1 MALEQIEWVR
11 PVDGLPDHNRR
22 CLVHAKNNWY
32 MAAMYEPDD
41 GQFWDKDGQ
50 PVVGVIEWS
59 YRPDR
64 PE

>member
-1 MALEQIEWVR
+1 MALETIEWF
-11 PVDGLPDHNRR
+11 PPTIKPDHNRK
-22 CLVHAKNNWY
+22 CYVHAINQWFIT
-32 MAAMYEPDD
+32 AMYEPDD
-41 GQFWDKDGQ
+41 GNFWDKDGQ